1 MRIIMR
7 LAGVLLI
14 AAAVVLFFWQD
25 IREHFTDRVNDRVI
39 EAFQNGDEEVD
50 VNSVESFI
58 TGIEPDTLANT
69 EAAEEADDNL
79 DTRGIN
85 ISDDMAGVLNID
97 SADISEP
104 LYYGPVTEAKMR
116 NGISFVHEDDHLD
129 MQNIPISGHRVEG
142 AGIRFNYL
150 DRAEIGDTIELVT
163 REDVREY
170 EITDIFNVDPSQV
183 EVMDQNGDIPQELTL
198 ITCDSYNPDTLL
210 FEERMIVKAKI
221 IE

>member
-39 EAFQNGDEEVD
+39 EAFQNGDDDVE

-58 TGIEPDTLANT
+58 TGIEPDASANI
-69 EAAEEADDNL
+69 EVEEEDDL
-79 DTRGIN
+79 DNRGIN

-150 DRAEIGDTIELVT
+150 DRADIGDTIELVT
-163 REDVREY
+163 EEDVREY
-170 EITDIFNVDPSQV
+170 EITEIFNVDPSQV
-183 EVMDQNGDIPQELTL
+183 EVMDQNGDDSQELTL

-210 FEERMIVKAKI
+210 FEERMIVKAEI

>member
-7 LAGVLLI
+7 VAGVLLI
-14 AAAVVLFFWQD
+14 IAAVVLFFWQD

-39 EAFQNGDEEVD
+39 EAFQNGDDGVEV
-50 VNSVESFI
+50 NAVESFI
-58 TGIEPDTLANT
+58 TGIEPDTSANT
-69 EAAEEADDNL
+69 DSEEEDNL
-79 DTRGIN
+79 DKRGIN
-85 ISDDMAGVLNID
+85 ISDDMAGILNID

-150 DRAEIGDTIELVT
+150 DRVQIGDTIELVS
-163 REDVREY
+163 REEVREY
-170 EITDIFNVDPSQV
+170 EITEIFNVDPSQV
-183 EVMDQNGDIPQELTL
+183 EVMDQNEDDPQELTL
-198 ITCDSYNPDTLL
+198 ITCDSYNPETLL

-221 IE
+221 VE

>member
-7 LAGVLLI
+7 LTGVLLI

-39 EAFQNGDEEVD
+39 EAFQDGDADVEVH
-50 VNSVESFI
+50 SIERFI
-58 TGIEPDTLANT
+58 TGIEPDTSANT
-69 EAAEEADDNL
+69 GPAVDNEADRD
-79 DTRGIN
+79 IN

-104 LYYGPVTEAKMR
+104 IYYGPVTETKMR

-150 DRAEIGDTIELVT
+150 DRAETGDTIELVT

-170 EITDIFNVDPSQV
+170 EITEIFNVDPSQV
-183 EVMDQNGDIPQELTL
+183 EVMNQTEGNPQELTL

>member
-39 EAFQNGDEEVD
+39 EAFQNGDDEVE

-58 TGIEPDTLANT
+58 TGIEPDTSANT
-69 EAAEEADDNL
+69 EVEEEDNL
-79 DTRGIN
+79 EARGIN
-85 ISDDMAGVLNID
+85 ISDDMAGILNID

-104 LYYGPVTEAKMR
+104 LYYGPVTESKMR

-150 DRAEIGDTIELVT
+150 DRAEIGDTIKLVT

-170 EITDIFNVDPSQV
+170 EITEIFNVEPSQV
-183 EVMDQNGDIPQELTL
+183 EVMDQNGDSPQELTL
-198 ITCDSYNPDTLL
+198 ITCDSYNPETLL
-210 FEERMIVKAKI
+210 FEERMIVKAEI

>member
-1 MRIIMR
+1 
-7 LAGVLLI
+7 
-14 AAAVVLFFWQD
+14 
-25 IREHFTDRVNDRVI
+25 
-39 EAFQNGDEEVD
+39 
-50 VNSVESFI
+50 
-58 TGIEPDTLANT
+58 
-69 EAAEEADDNL
+69 
-79 DTRGIN
+79 
-85 ISDDMAGVLNID
+85 
-97 SADISEP
+97 DISVR
-104 LYYGPVTEAKMR
+104 LYYGPVRGAKMR
-116 NGISFVHEDDHLD
+116 NGISFVREDDHLD
-129 MQNIPISGHRVEG
+129 MQNIPMSGPRVEG

-150 DRAEIGDTIELVT
+150 DSAEIGDTIELVT

>member
-1 MRIIMR
+1 MRMIMR
-7 LAGVLLI
+7 LTGVLLI

-39 EAFQNGDEEVD
+39 EAFQNGDEDVE

-58 TGIEPDTLANT
+58 TGIEPDASANI
-69 EAAEEADDNL
+69 EAEADNL
-79 DTRGIN
+79 DKRGIN
-85 ISDDMAGVLNID
+85 ISDGMAGVLNID
-97 SADISEP
+97 SAEISEP

-129 MQNIPISGHRVEG
+129 MQNMPIAGHRVEG

-163 REDVREY
+163 RNNVREY
-170 EITDIFNVDPSQV
+170 EITEIFNVDPSQV
-183 EVMDQNGDIPQELTL
+183 EVMDQNGDNPQELTL

>member
-1 MRIIMR
+1 MRMIMR
-7 LAGVLLI
+7 TTGVLLI

-39 EAFQNGDEEVD
+39 EAFQNGDEDVE

-58 TGIEPDTLANT
+58 TGIEPDASANT
-69 EAAEEADDNL
+69 EDEADNL
-79 DTRGIN
+79 DNRGIN

-97 SADISEP
+97 SAEISEP

-129 MQNIPISGHRVEG
+129 MQNMPIAGHRVEG

-163 REDVREY
+163 RNNVREY
-170 EITDIFNVDPSQV
+170 EITEIFNVDPSQV
-183 EVMDQNGDIPQELTL
+183 EVMDQNGDNPQELTL

>member
-7 LAGVLLI
+7 MAGVLLI

-39 EAFQNGDEEVD
+39 EAFQNGDEDVE

-58 TGIEPDTLANT
+58 TGIEPDASAST
-69 EAAEEADDNL
+69 EAEADNL
-79 DTRGIN
+79 DNRGIN
-85 ISDDMAGVLNID
+85 ISDDMAGILNVD
-97 SADISEP
+97 SAEISEP

-170 EITDIFNVDPSQV
+170 EITEIFNVDPSQV
-183 EVMDQNGDIPQELTL
+183 EVMDQNGDGPQELTL